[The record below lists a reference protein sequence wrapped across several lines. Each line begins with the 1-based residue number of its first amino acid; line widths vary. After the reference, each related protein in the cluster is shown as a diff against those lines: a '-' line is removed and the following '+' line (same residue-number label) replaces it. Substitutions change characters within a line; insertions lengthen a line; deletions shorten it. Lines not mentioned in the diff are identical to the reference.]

1 MDPFAIIKNSDFFNT
16 LTDDEIKYIVKSSA
30 TKGIKKGSIIHNS
43 NEVCKNITVV
53 LDGKIYSSNYSLTGK
68 EQIVCSFDTGKVFG
82 YPVVFGDLTYPE
94 NITAETNCRLLY
106 ISREVLIELF
116 KNKAF
121 LMQFINMLAQKVK
134 YFSNLVEILSYTSV
148 RERVGKYLLNLTKAS
163 DSTNITLSKNKT
175 RLAKELGTDRV
186 VVSRTFKALED
197 EGIIKRSGDKKI
209 TILDIDALRL
219 FS

>member
-16 LTDDEIKYIVKSSA
+16 LTDDEIEYIVRSSA
-30 TKGIKKGSIIHNS
+30 TKEIKKGSIIHNS
-43 NEVCKNITVV
+43 YEVCKNITVV

-116 KNKAF
+116 ENKAF

-148 RERVGKYLLNLTKAS
+148 RERVGKYLLNLINANNS
-163 DSTNITLSKNKT
+163 NIITLSKNKT

-197 EGIIKRSGDKKI
+197 EGIIKRSGDKEI
-209 TILDIDALRL
+209 TILDIDLLRL